1 MTFKIKNQNYE
12 NKVKNRIQIKRY
24 EDQRFSF
31 NFSFMTPN
39 DEQNLTKR
47 GKHINKEIRSR
58 VLNKI
63 WFLSQEDINTV
74 MSYPKETGLEA
85 LDINDVHVALS
96 PEFEKSGRK
105 LDVDNCFWIFR
116 LNKFGR
122 VICMKQKHI
131 FYIISIDTEFKTYK
145 H

>member
-12 NKVKNRIQIKRY
+12 NEGKDKIQIKRY

-58 VLNKI
+58 VLDKI
-63 WFLSQEDINTV
+63 
-74 MSYPKETGLEA
+74 
-85 LDINDVHVALS
+85 
-96 PEFEKSGRK
+96 
-105 LDVDNCFWIFR
+105 
-116 LNKFGR
+116 
-122 VICMKQKHI
+122 
-131 FYIISIDTEFKTYK
+131 
-145 H
+145 